1 MGETMPKEA
10 INQVAANQG
19 AVSHQ
24 GVSQEVKVYKVWD
37 TPTRLFHWINLGLV
51 MVLIFIGMVMLFKG
65 DIGISGL
72 EAKIGL
78 KKLHVWVGYL
88 FAINLSVRLIW
99 GVIGSHSARLSQL
112 LPDLKGLSGYKA
124 KLAKGESPQYLHH
137 NPMGRLAIFAM
148 MLLLVTIMVTG
159 LVRAGTDIYYPPFG
173 GAVSDYIAQP
183 GVDGASIKPYD
194 DTGVDAQKVAV
205 LKPYKS
211 LAGEVH
217 VYSVYLLILM
227 IVLHVAGVIVAE
239 IKHQPGLVSAMIS
252 GNKPLSGPAE
262 DEKH

>member
-1 MGETMPKEA
+1 M
-10 INQVAANQG
+10 AANQG
-19 AVSHQ
+19 AVSHE

-37 TPTRLFHWINLGLV
+37 KPTRLFHWINLGLV

-88 FAINLSVRLIW
+88 FAINLVIRLIW

-194 DTGVDAQKVAV
+194 DTGVDAQKVAI